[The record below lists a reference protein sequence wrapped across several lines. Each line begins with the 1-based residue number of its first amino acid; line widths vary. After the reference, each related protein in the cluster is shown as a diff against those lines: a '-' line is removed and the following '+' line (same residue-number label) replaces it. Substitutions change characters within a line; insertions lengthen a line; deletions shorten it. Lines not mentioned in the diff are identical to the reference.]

1 MGELYSFS
9 TTGNFGYKHLT
20 GLIWLFSVIF
30 LLLAVLLS
38 IRKKY
43 GKGES
48 FDLKVLRGAA
58 LFIWAWEIVKTIYIF
73 DSTDYGP
80 VGTYQAYMLPFHICS
95 MGLYA
100 FWILGFHPG
109 KFADFVKP
117 FAFAVMLLV
126 TCIVLTI
133 PDSSGILG
141 EEYVPDWRFTL
152 KNILPFQSFCYHGT
166 LVFVPLYMVLSGYYR
181 PRIRDVGKAFVC
193 LLGVATFAFFLNKLL
208 LGTTDFMT
216 LQFGWGNPFA
226 YLIPDKYPLYL
237 LILAGVSFGG
247 AAVVLGIAEG
257 LSLLVSKN
265 RKVRKNHRVTNAA

>member
-20 GLIWLFSVIF
+20 GLIWLFSLILF
-30 LLLAVLLS
+30 LLVLLLT
-38 IRKKY
+38 IKKRM
-43 GKGES
+43 GKGGK
-48 FDLKVLRGAA
+48 FDRNVIRAAA
-58 LFIWAWEIVKTIYIF
+58 LFIWAWEAVKTIYIF
-73 DSTDYGP
+73 DSLDYGP
-80 VGTYQAYMLPFHICS
+80 VGTYQSYMLPFHICS
-95 MGLYA
+95 MALYA

-126 TCIVLTI
+126 TSIVLTI

-141 EEYVPDWRFTL
+141 EEYVPDWSFTL
-152 KNILPFQSFCYHGT
+152 KNILPFQSFLYHGT

-193 LLGVATFAFFLNKLL
+193 LVAVAVFAFSLNKLL

-226 YLIPDKYPLYL
+226 YLIPDRYPLYL
-237 LILAGVSFGG
+237 LILSAVSLGG
-247 AAVVLGIAEG
+247 TAVLLGIAEG
-257 LSLLVSKN
+257 LSLLLAEI
-265 RKVRKNHRVTNAA
+265 RKPRKIRRAPDAA